1 MILSTMP
8 KRQFAPS
15 LKTWIQLLLLTSLL
29 LGGCSTQQKN
39 TSLQHAQRAE
49 ASGDY
54 AEIARQYNRLAADAP
69 PALQQA
75 YKLMMAN
82 ALFNGQY
89 TGKAKR
95 VLQSINERLLSDS
108 QKFKRRMLLAKIAHK
123 ENRPRSVLSY
133 LGISIKNDTPLEQ
146 IAEYY
151 DLRAEAHYKLG
162 NKLAAVYERVRREP
176 LLQSTEE
183 IEKNQ
188 QFIWSTLLSLPEST
202 LLDERTAPAPDT
214 LSGWL
219 ELAYITK
226 QRRQQ
231 EQRLIEWRQRYP
243 NHPVLNTILNI
254 IKERAA
260 LIIEQPTQI
269 ALILPLSGA
278 YAEHATSLRDG
289 FLAAYYAQQQ
299 YHETSTH
306 IRIYDTQ
313 NNPDAYNTAVNEGA
327 EFVVGP
333 LSKKAVNTL
342 INRASNAL
350 PVPTLTLNYSE
361 TTDALPSN
369 LYQLGLSPEDEAR
382 QIADRAWMDG
392 HTRAIAFI
400 PRTDWGKR
408 TFDAFSQRW
417 QELGGLIAE
426 KTTYASKDNDFSGPL
441 RSILNLN
448 ESAQRKKRLNNLLQ
462 RTIKFEPRRRQDV
475 DFVFLA
481 ASPRQA
487 RLIRPQFK
495 FHYAADLPIYAT
507 SRVYEGTPN
516 PAADRDMNDIIFCDT
531 PWTLDAITPTS
542 EVYNTTTALWPQQT
556 ANKGRLYALGSDAF
570 HIIAELNRLQGA
582 PHEQYQGETGLLS
595 MDENNQIHRQLVCA
609 RFVSGEPQVIET
621 TEIEPYANQQ

>member
-1 MILSTMP
+1 MP
-8 KRQFAPS
+8 IRQFAPS
-15 LKTWIQLLLLTSLL
+15 LKTWIQLLLLTSL

-69 PALQQA
+69 PAQQQA

-95 VLQSINERLLSDS
+95 VLQSINESLLSGS
-108 QKFKRRMLLAKIAHK
+108 QKFKRRILLAKIAHQ
-123 ENRPRSVLSY
+123 ENRPRSVLGY
-133 LGISIKNDTPLEQ
+133 LGISIRDDTPLEQ

-162 NKLAAVYERVRREP
+162 NKLAAVHERVRREP
-176 LLQSTEE
+176 LLQNSEE

-188 QFIWSTLLSLPEST
+188 QFIWTTLLSLPKST
-202 LLDERTAPAPDT
+202 LQGKHTAPPPDT

-219 ELAYITK
+219 ELADIAE
-226 QRRQQ
+226 QRHQQ
-231 EQRLIEWRQRYP
+231 EQKLTEWRQRYP
-243 NHPVLNTILNI
+243 NHPVTSAILNS

-260 LIIEQPTQI
+260 LTIGQPTQI
-269 ALILPLSGA
+269 ALILPLSGV
-278 YAEHATSLRDG
+278 YAGHATSLRDG
-289 FLAAYYAQQQ
+289 FLAAYYAEQLH
-299 YHETSTH
+299 HETSTR

-313 NNPDAYNTAVNEGA
+313 SNSDAYNTAVIDGA
-327 EFVVGP
+327 EFIVGP

-342 INRASNAL
+342 INRAPKTL

-361 TTDALPSN
+361 TTDKLPNN
-369 LYQLGLSPEDEAR
+369 LYQFGLSPEDEAR

-392 HTRAIAFI
+392 HTRAIAFV
-400 PRTDWGKR
+400 PQTDWGKR
-408 TFDAFSQRW
+408 TFDAFNQRW
-417 QELGGLIAE
+417 QELGGIIAE
-426 KTTYASKDNDFSGPL
+426 KATYASKDNDFSGPL

-448 ESAQRKKRLNNLLQ
+448 ESAQRKKQLNNLLQ

-531 PWTLDAITPTS
+531 PWTLGAITPTS
-542 EVYNTTTALWPQQT
+542 EVYNAATALWPQQT

-570 HIIAELNRLQGA
+570 HVITELNRLQSA
-582 PHEQYQGETGLLS
+582 PHEQYQGETGILS
-595 MDENNQIHRQLVCA
+595 MDENNQIHRKLVCA
-609 RFVSGEPQVIET
+609 RFVSGIPKVIKT
-621 TEIEPYANQQ
+621 SAAVPHANQQ